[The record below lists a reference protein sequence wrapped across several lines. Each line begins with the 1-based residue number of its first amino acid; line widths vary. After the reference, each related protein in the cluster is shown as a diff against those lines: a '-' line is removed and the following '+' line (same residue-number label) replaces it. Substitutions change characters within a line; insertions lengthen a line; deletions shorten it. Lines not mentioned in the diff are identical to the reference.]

1 MAGLLYNNRFR
12 EYRKQAH
19 QVLGTTKLVSQFNT
33 LQDIE
38 IRRFLLRVLE
48 NPQDL
53 VYHIRT

>member
-12 EYRKQAH
+12 NQRKQAH
-19 QVLGTTKLVSQFNT
+19 QVLGTTKLVSQFNA

-38 IRRFLLRVLE
+38 IRRFLLRVLKK
-48 NPQDL
+48 PQDL